1 MRNLSSSPSGRVAV
15 PGVNMLL
22 TPFEITRPFVGPT
35 TASNVSRMNC
45 VG

>member
-1 MRNLSSSPSGRVAV
+1 MRNLFSSPSGRVAG

-35 TASNVSRMNC
+35 TASNVSRINC